1 MKTSTR
7 ALEGE
12 VALVTG
18 ASRGLGRVIALAL
31 ADEGASLHLVAD
43 GTEEELT
50 QVAAACAESSRKRG
64 EISGRVR
71 VLLWGIWVSGWESR
85 TRGGSSQRVS
95 GCDSHPILCATFSCR

>member
-7 ALEGE
+7 ALEGQ

-50 QVAAACAESSRKRG
+50 QVAAACAESSRDVWG
-64 EISGRVR
+64 EQRKGVR
-71 VLLWGIWVSGWESR
+71 VLLGVVRHPDQDDQE
-85 TRGGSSQRVS
+85 RGGTAQR
-95 GCDSHPILCATFSCR
+95 P